1 MIKNASFQKNTDDMK
16 KFLLVAITSL
26 LTTLSAGAQ
35 EVWTGRQ
42 FRSFH
47 GDVPVYYGIRIGAAF
62 SHVNSD
68 DKMLDGGSL
77 KAGLNIGGLV
87 GVQITRNAP
96 VYFEAGLSYI
106 QKGGIGYVYS
116 ENGNSRSKF
125 KYNLDYIE
133 LPFCFKYKY
142 DFNYHMSLQPF
153 LGGYFA
159 LGVGGKIRDFGE
171 RKAYGSF
178 SDDEYSFRRFDG
190 GLRFGCGFNYDLFYV
205 EIGYEFGL
213 ANICH
218 DAFDTSHNGCLQLN
232 VGMNF

>member
-1 MIKNASFQKNTDDMK
+1 MK
-16 KFLLVAITSL
+16 KKLLFMAASL
-26 LTTLSAGAQ
+26 MATLTVSAQSPGP
-35 EVWTGRQ
+35 EWGTGHQ
-42 FRSFH
+42 FKSRH
-47 GDVPVYYGIRIGAAF
+47 GDIPFYYGVRIGPAF
-62 SHVNSD
+62 SRVTSD

-77 KAGLNIGGLV
+77 KTGLNIGGV
-87 GVQITRNAP
+87 FGVLITQSAP

-116 ENGNSRSKF
+116 DNGESRSKF
-125 KYNLDYIE
+125 KYNLDYLE
-133 LPFCFKYKY
+133 LPFGFKYKY
-142 DFNYHMSLQPF
+142 DFNHHMSLQPF

-159 LGVGGKIRDFGE
+159 LGIGGKIKNFGE

-205 EIGYEFGL
+205 EVAYEFGL

-218 DAFDTSHNGCLQLN
+218 DAFDTSHNGCLQLS